1 MRPACSGLQED
12 TIRAVGRSRNCHLRQ
27 GDSWPTSG
35 HHSRER
41 RWVAQEAKLQG
52 QLPNSGIDGVLAM
65 TPKVG
70 DLKVLSRSPEN
81 PIRNFEEST
90 TFKSP

>member
-1 MRPACSGLQED
+1 MRSAA
-12 TIRAVGRSRNCHLRQ
+12 AVTVTCDR

-35 HHSRER
+35 HHSWER

-81 PIRNFEEST
+81 PIRNFEEFT
-90 TFKSP
+90 TFKSPRKLPVT